1 MGELVHITARI
12 EPETRDALKA
22 MAKARMMKTGEA
34 VTLADMVR
42 EGLDQFAG
50 LARTALRHEHKKEEN
65 LDLFE
70 PDAKPK
76 RRKADDP
83 ETLALKA
90 KAAELAKEGKTQ
102 REIAAALEV
111 SQSKV
116 CKLLRADQ

>member
-42 EGLDQFAG
+42 EGLDQFAA
-50 LARTALRHEHKKEEN
+50 LARTAPRPERREEEN

-70 PDAKPK
+70 PKPK

-90 KAAELAKEGKTQ
+90 KAAELVKEVKTQ
-102 REIAAALEV
+102 REIAAVLDV

>member
-1 MGELVHITARI
+1 MGELVHVTARI
-12 EPETRDALKA
+12 EATTRDALKA

-34 VTLADMVR
+34 VTLADMIR

-50 LARTALRHEHKKEEN
+50 QAQVTSRKEEN
-65 LDLFE
+65 LDLFDQE
-70 PDAKPK
+70 PKPK

-90 KAAELAKEGKTQ
+90 KAAELEKEGKTQ

-116 CKLLRADQ
+116 CKLLKN

>member
-42 EGLDQFAG
+42 EGLDQFA
-50 LARTALRHEHKKEEN
+50 RPRPERREEEN

-90 KAAELAKEGKTQ
+90 KAAELVKEGKTQ